1 MNRLRIVSAT
11 ARCQARQC
19 PRAASISETRVTA
32 TPAVDFS
39 GDQRNGAYSRNMADY
54 FEKSPPEGPLLD
66 IHISPPRDEGLRAVS
81 AMRFPPEEVCGPG
94 RERDSGRA
102 R

>member
-11 ARCQARQC
+11 ARCQAPQC
-19 PRAASISETRVTA
+19 PRAASLCAAGV
-32 TPAVDFS
+32 PARPDVDFS

-66 IHISPPRDEGLRAVS
+66 IHISPTRDEGLRAVS

-94 RERDSGRA
+94 RETDSGRA